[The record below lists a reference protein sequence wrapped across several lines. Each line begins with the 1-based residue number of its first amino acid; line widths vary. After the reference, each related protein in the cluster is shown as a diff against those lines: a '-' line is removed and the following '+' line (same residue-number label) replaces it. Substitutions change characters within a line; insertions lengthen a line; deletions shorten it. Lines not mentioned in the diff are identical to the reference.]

1 MTTNNLSHTLSLSQR
16 ARIYR
21 IETVVAP
28 LLPREYDAVIA
39 AFSDAWTKPEEID
52 RVARDGSGTGSKGS
66 TFALHLTAERDLRL
80 GETADEVARLIS
92 YTIWKKLD
100 RYVKITVDATF
111 LNANPDVSLEFAEQA
126 YAHAF
131 GARFEN

>member
-1 MTTNNLSHTLSLSQR
+1 MVTNILSLSQR
-16 ARIYR
+16 ARFYR

-39 AFSDAWTKPEEID
+39 AFGDAWTKPEEID
-52 RVARDGSGTGSKGS
+52 RVVRGKDG
-66 TFALHLTAERDLRL
+66 TFALHLMAERDLRL
-80 GETADEVARLIS
+80 GETVDEVGRLIS

>member
-1 MTTNNLSHTLSLSQR
+1 MVENLLSLSQR

-28 LLPREYDAVIA
+28 LLPREYDAVVA
-39 AFSDAWTKPEEID
+39 AFSDAWTKPEEIE
-52 RVARDGSGTGSKGS
+52 RVPRNTNGGKAGGRDS

-80 GETADEVARLIS
+80 GETADDVARLIS
-92 YTIWKKLD
+92 YTIWKSLD

-111 LNANPDVSLEFAEQA
+111 LSANPDLSLEFAEQA
-126 YAHAF
+126 YANAF

>member
-1 MTTNNLSHTLSLSQR
+1 M
-16 ARIYR
+16 YR

-28 LLPREYDAVIA
+28 LLPREVDAVIA
-39 AFSDAWTKPEEID
+39 AFADAWTKPEEIE
-52 RVARDGSGTGSKGS
+52 RVARHKSGEGGKAGKDS

>member
-1 MTTNNLSHTLSLSQR
+1 MVTNLLSISQR
-16 ARIYR
+16 ARFYR

-28 LLPREYDAVIA
+28 LLPREYEIVIA
-39 AFSDAWTKPEEID
+39 AFADAWSKPEEIE
-52 RVARDGSGTGSKGS
+52 RVSRDNPGGKDG

-111 LNANPDVSLEFAEQA
+111 LNANPDVSLEFAEQS

>member
-1 MTTNNLSHTLSLSQR
+1 MVTNNSSLSQR

-21 IETVVAP
+21 IEAVIAP

-39 AFSDAWTKPEEID
+39 AFADAWTKPEEIE
-52 RVARDGSGTGSKGS
+52 RVARNKTAKDA

-92 YTIWKKLD
+92 YTVWKKLD
-100 RYVKITVDATF
+100 RYVKITIDATF
-111 LNANPDVSLEFAEQA
+111 LNANPDISLEFAEQA

>member
-1 MTTNNLSHTLSLSQR
+1 MVTNLLSLSQR
-16 ARIYR
+16 ARMYR

-28 LLPREYDAVIA
+28 LLPREVEAVIA
-39 AFSDAWTKPEEID
+39 AFADAWTKPEEIE
-52 RVARDGSGTGSKGS
+52 RVARDRDGKGVGKDS